1 MSVTCTVR
9 GFRLAPQ
16 ELKKKKKSKTKQA
29 PELCV
34 QSRLCLAGAV
44 WAPAAVRK
52 SWQRAGKCRR
62 NSQTRQRRCNKPYF
76 LPFLT
81 LFAAQSISV
90 AAQLN
95 HNTPDSR
102 DAAWDPPAAA
112 PCGSNPSHSIP
123 GTARGL
129 WPMPGLGFPQ
139 DELSLLVFSSQD
151 VFPNVSLALPTSNH
165 CSGVITVHS

>member
-1 MSVTCTVR
+1 MCAEPALPGWSCLGSSSTEEKPAEGR
-9 GFRLAPQ
+9 EIPQ
-16 ELKKKKKSKTKQA
+16 EFTHT
-29 PELCV
+29 
-34 QSRLCLAGAV
+34 G
-44 WAPAAVRK
+44 
-52 SWQRAGKCRR
+52 
-62 NSQTRQRRCNKPYF
+62 QRRCNKPHF

-81 LFAAQSISV
+81 LFAAQSVSV

-95 HNTPDSR
+95 HNTPDSL
-102 DAAWDPPAAA
+102 ASAWDPPAPA

-139 DELSLLVFSSQD
+139 DELSLMVFSSQD
-151 VFPNVSLALPTSNH
+151 VILSVSLSLSTANH